1 MAKRLP
7 SKQEITSSSLVG
19 TWKINRSKHNVTVF
33 CREEISFGP
42 RAQKRQNVNAKII
55 VILTSSFVC

>member
-1 MAKRLP
+1 MAKRMP

-19 TWKINRSKHNVTVF
+19 TWRISRSKHNVTEL

-42 RAQKRQNVNAKII
+42 RAIKPQM
-55 VILTSSFVC
+55 